1 MSPGAFDE
9 FDDRFE
15 DEETWLDDFDDRDAV
30 FDEAAETSLLDQSG
44 IEWSNLGGA
53 KRNDLGF
60 LLGAEG
66 DEEGDGDEI
75 AA

>member
-1 MSPGAFDE
+1 MTPGAFDE

-30 FDEAAETSLLDQSG
+30 FDEAAETTLLDQSG
-44 IEWSNLGGA
+44 IEWTNMGGP
-53 KRNDLGF
+53 KRADVGF
-60 LLGAEG
+60 LFGS
-66 DEEGDGDEI
+66 DGDDGDDEV

>member
-1 MSPGAFDE
+1 MTPGAFDE

-30 FDEAAETSLLDQSG
+30 FDEAAETNLLDQSG
-44 IEWSNLGGA
+44 IEWTNLGGPRRA
-53 KRNDLGF
+53 DAGF
-60 LLGAEG
+60 LFGG
-66 DEEGDGDEI
+66 DDDGDGDDEV

>member
-1 MSPGAFDE
+1 MNPGVFDE

-15 DEETWLDDFDDRDAV
+15 DEETWLDDFDDRDAI

-44 IEWSNLGGA
+44 IEWSNLGGPD
-53 KRNDLGF
+53 RGDLG
-60 LLGAEG
+60 LLLDPGHE
-66 DEEGDGDEI
+66 DEADGDEI

>member
-1 MSPGAFDE
+1 MTPGAFDE

-44 IEWSNLGGA
+44 IEWTNLGGP
-53 KRNDLGF
+53 KRGDLGL
-60 LLGAEG
+60 LLGSDG
-66 DEEGDGDEI
+66 DDGDDGDEI